1 MPIAILLLF
10 AVIGMIGCASAP
22 PPSAPVS
29 TTRSTPGIP
38 PSQED
43 VEEALKL
50 AQDNKLELQTLSA
63 RIREMDGRI
72 QMLSE
77 QLEAAPLDKLH
88 DYDVQLDSLR
98 RRLSSAEVRISQAGS
113 STVTPVEPLPDP
125 ARTAGTLPAATVV
138 RAKISPAEAALY
150 KKASNLYFAHKYA
163 DAIAVY
169 RELESQYPK
178 GGYSDNGLYWIGEC
192 QFALKNYEQA
202 IASFRKVLEFKE
214 TEKADDA
221 QLKLGYSYLRM
232 NNRKQAV
239 AEFRKVVS
247 LYPDSEYLEKAKA
260 ELAKLESSNP

>member
-1 MPIAILLLF
+1 M
-10 AVIGMIGCASAP
+10 
-22 PPSAPVS
+22 
-29 TTRSTPGIP
+29 
-38 PSQED
+38 
-43 VEEALKL
+43 
-50 AQDNKLELQTLSA
+50 
-63 RIREMDGRI
+63 
-72 QMLSE
+72 
-77 QLEAAPLDKLH
+77 
-88 DYDVQLDSLR
+88 QLDSLR

-150 KKASNLYFAHKYA
+150 KKASN
-163 DAIAVY
+163 
-169 RELESQYPK
+169 LESQYPK